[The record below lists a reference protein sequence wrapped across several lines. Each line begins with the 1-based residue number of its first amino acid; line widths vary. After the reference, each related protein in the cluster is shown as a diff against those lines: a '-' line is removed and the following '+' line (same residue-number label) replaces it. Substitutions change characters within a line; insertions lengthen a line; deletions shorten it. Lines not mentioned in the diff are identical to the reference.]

1 MHTSGISR
9 FRDQNIYQPRLHAAK
24 MASNAADQTPS
35 SSSSR
40 PTYSCVR
47 CSDRKVKCDRQYPC
61 SACVRHNVQCVFR
74 APPPPRRR
82 PKRAKDLNLKEKL
95 KRYEGLLQNL
105 GVDPNLLADNAD
117 TTISTRI
124 VGSETHIIRDGLL
137 LPTPASSTT
146 ELERPIATSQVL
158 QGDGRSKIVDK

>member
-1 MHTSGISR
+1 
-9 FRDQNIYQPRLHAAK
+9 
-24 MASNAADQTPS
+24 MASNATDQTPS

-61 SACVRHNVQCVFR
+61 SACVRHNVQCIFR
-74 APPPPRRR
+74 APPSPRRK
-82 PKRAKDLNLKEKL
+82 PKRAKDLNLKERL
-95 KRYEGLLQNL
+95 KRYEALLQNL
-105 GVDPNLLADNAD
+105 GVDPNRLTENAD
-117 TTISTRI
+117 TTNSTRI
-124 VGSETHIIRDGLL
+124 AGPETDITRDALL
-137 LPTPASSTT
+137 LPTPAPSTT